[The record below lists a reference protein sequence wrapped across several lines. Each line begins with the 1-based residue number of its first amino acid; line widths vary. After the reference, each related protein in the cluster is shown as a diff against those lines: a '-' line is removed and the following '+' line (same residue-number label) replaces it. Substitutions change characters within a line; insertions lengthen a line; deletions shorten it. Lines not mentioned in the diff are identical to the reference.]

1 MRGFTVVWVGQ
12 VVSLLGTAMTSFALM
27 IWAWQ
32 QTGTATALALVAFFA
47 FLPTVIMMPFA
58 GALVD
63 RYDRKRMM
71 IVSDSVAGCM
81 TLIMLA
87 LNLLGALRLWNVY
100 ALLVVSGAFQAFQ
113 FPSYSAAITMMVR
126 KEDYG
131 RASGMLSTAHDSSQV
146 FAPIAAGMLI
156 GLIGIGGIMA
166 IDVATFLFAISM
178 VMLVSVPS
186 PPQSEEGR
194 AARKSLLRDA
204 TFGFRYIRDRP
215 PLLGLLSVF
224 LAFNLMIVFGFIVM
238 QPMILAETG
247 DDERI
252 LGLVMTMGGVG
263 GVAGGVAM
271 SVWGGP
277 KRRVNGILLSML
289 AVALGGLFVL
299 GLGRELVVWSVG
311 MFVAAFVIPI
321 ANGSSQAIWQT
332 KVPPDIQG
340 RVFSTRALIAF
351 LGIPL
356 SQLMAGPLADLA
368 FEPAMRDAT
377 GPLATLVG
385 SGPGAGMSLML
396 VISALLGTAV
406 VALGY
411 SSKNVRNVEDL
422 IPDNVTDVERVSDG
436 GDVPEGESG
445 DVADD
450 RASARKRE
458 K

>member
-32 QTGTATALALVAFFA
+32 ETGTATALALVAFFA

-63 RYDRKRMM
+63 RYDRRLMM

-81 TLIMLA
+81 TLVMLA
-87 LNLLGALRLWNVY
+87 LNLWGLLRLWNVY

-156 GLIGIGGIMA
+156 GIIGVSGIMA
-166 IDVATFLFAISM
+166 IDVGTFLFAITM
-178 VMLVSVPS
+178 VMLVSVPR

-194 AARKSLLRDA
+194 AARKSLLKDA
-204 TFGFRYIRDRP
+204 TFGFHYIRERR

-224 LAFNLMIVFGFIVM
+224 FAFNLMIVFGFIVM

-277 KRRVNGILLSML
+277 RRRVNGILLSML

-299 GLGRELVVWSVG
+299 GLGRELVVWAVG
-311 MFVAAFVIPI
+311 MFVAAFCIPI
-321 ANGSSQAIWQT
+321 ANGSSQAIWQS
-332 KVPPDIQG
+332 KVPPDVQG

-351 LGIPL
+351 TGIPL
-356 SQLMAGPLADLA
+356 SQLVAGPLADVA
-368 FEPAMRDAT
+368 FEPAMRHAT

-396 VISALLGTAV
+396 VISAFLGAAV
-406 VALGY
+406 VAIGY
-411 SSKNVRNVEDL
+411 TSRNVRDVEDL
-422 IPDNVTDVERVSDG
+422 IPDHEANEPPAGDDEAARDPQQGAGAKSDTPG
-436 GDVPEGESG
+436 RE
-445 DVADD
+445 
-450 RASARKRE
+450 RAS
-458 K
+458 